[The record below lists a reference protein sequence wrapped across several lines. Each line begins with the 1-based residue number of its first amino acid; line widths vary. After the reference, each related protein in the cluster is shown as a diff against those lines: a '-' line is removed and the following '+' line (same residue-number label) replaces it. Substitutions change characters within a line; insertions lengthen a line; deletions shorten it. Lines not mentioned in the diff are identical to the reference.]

1 MLLTDPTNFQKK
13 IENLFH
19 KNCQF
24 MIQKLF
30 VIFSLAVF
38 SLHSSFAQDNNYK
51 SGKKDGI
58 WNYYSGNKT
67 LLARH
72 FYKEGVRVGIWEFY
86 TLKGVLSWTY
96 NFNTSAATYL
106 LENTQD
112 GYYAYQG
119 NDGTWIKQQPDRKT
133 LFLSSDDQWKDFLV
147 NHLKFPESAAQT
159 RIQGKVQIRVYVD
172 EQGKAV
178 KYEIGNHLDPLLEKE
193 ALRVTKL
200 YDPEFVPAEQNKKN
214 LKSIYILKVSFLLAD
229 SQ

>member
-1 MLLTDPTNFQKK
+1 MK
-13 IENLFH
+13 
-19 KNCQF
+19 
-24 MIQKLF
+24 QKLF
-30 VIFSLAVF
+30 LIFSLIVF
-38 SLHSSFAQDNNYK
+38 NRHLSFAQDNNYK
-51 SGKKDGI
+51 SGKKDGV

-72 FYKEGVRVGIWEFY
+72 FYKEGIRTGIWEFY

-96 NFNTSAATYL
+96 NFNNGAATYL

-119 NDGTWIKQQPDRKT
+119 NDGSWVKEQPDRKT
-133 LFLSSDDQWKDFLV
+133 LWLSSDDQWNDFLV
-147 NHLKFPESAAQT
+147 NHLKFPESAVQT
-159 RIQGKVQIRVYVD
+159 RIQGKVPVWVYVD
-172 EQGKAV
+172 KKGNAE
-178 KYEIGNHLDPLLEKE
+178 KYEIGNHLDPLLEQE

-200 YDPEFVPAEQNKKN
+200 YDPEFVPAEQNGKK